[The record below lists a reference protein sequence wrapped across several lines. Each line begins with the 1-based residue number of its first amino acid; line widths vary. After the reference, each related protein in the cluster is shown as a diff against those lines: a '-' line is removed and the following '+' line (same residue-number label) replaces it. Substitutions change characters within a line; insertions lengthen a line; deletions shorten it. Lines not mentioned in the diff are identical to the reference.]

1 MHATQRK
8 IFGLVVDIDGA
19 TYPIGDATERVIAQ
33 AALLRAGLVETPVYD
48 VGYHS
53 GTWTRTDAMFRLD
66 PGIDIVGHTRSDDPR
81 RYRLGSLG
89 MPGFPSHR
97 AVIEDFGAER
107 IVGYVPVDAG
117 PSTLGHL
124 TADQVRELGRL
135 RGADRREGW
144 PELWRVAHSNDWE
157 SIHYGWTA
165 VQVA

>member
-66 PGIDIVGHTRSDDPR
+66 PGIDIVGHTPAQPTNTPR
-81 RYRLGSLG
+81 RSETSCEKRGSILDLSGGIRKRVASRCTATQAKRLGS
-89 MPGFPSHR
+89 
-97 AVIEDFGAER
+97 
-107 IVGYVPVDAG
+107 
-117 PSTLGHL
+117 
-124 TADQVRELGRL
+124 RL
-135 RGADRREGW
+135 
-144 PELWRVAHSNDWE
+144 
-157 SIHYGWTA
+157 
-165 VQVA
+165 